1 MEKRV
6 LNIVLVIIGFIV
18 AFIINSNYNKNQEQR
33 LIQEKE
39 YFKNFDLEL
48 KGIVCD
54 INNYVAGK
62 NVLQTLKVL
71 ESNYKEYNLDIKND
85 SIVFCI
91 SNDSV
96 AVFADNG
103 FPSNHKGV
111 DYEIGD
117 TVYLGFNKEIMIRC
131 IDKNGNLKF
140 DKKREQAFLYNITGS
155 PTPEIKKQ
163 FEKGC
168 N

>member
-1 MEKRV
+1 MEKRI
-6 LNIVLVIIGFIV
+6 LYIVIAIIGFIV
-18 AFIINSNYNKNQEQR
+18 AIIIDSNYNKKEEEK

-39 YFKNFDLEL
+39 YFKKFDLKL
-48 KGIVCD
+48 KGVVCD

-62 NVLQTLKVL
+62 DALQTLKVL
-71 ESNYKEYNLDIKND
+71 KSNYKEYNLDIKND
-85 SIVFCI
+85 SIVFCMQ
-91 SNDSV
+91 NTKFT
-96 AVFADNG
+96 VFADNG
-103 FPSNHKGV
+103 FHFYHKSI

-117 TVYLGFNKEIMIRC
+117 TIYLGFNKEILIRC

-140 DKKREQAFLYNITGS
+140 DKKREQAFLYNIDS

-163 FEKGC
+163 LEKGC